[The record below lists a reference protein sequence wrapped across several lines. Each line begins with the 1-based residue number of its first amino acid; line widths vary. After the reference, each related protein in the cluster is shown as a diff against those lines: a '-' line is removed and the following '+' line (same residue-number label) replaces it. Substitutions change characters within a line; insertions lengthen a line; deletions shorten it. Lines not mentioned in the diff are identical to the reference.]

1 MLRLK
6 EILKE
11 KKLTQLFLAKSMN
24 LSNVT
29 INQWATGKSMPSV
42 ESLIKLCEILDVS
55 LDDLVVYKKG
65 KRSDN

>member
-11 KKLTQLFLAKSMN
+11 KNLKQLFIAKSMN
-24 LSNVT
+24 ISNVT
-29 INQWATGKSMPSV
+29 INKWATGKSMPSV

-55 LDDLVVYKKG
+55 LDDLVIYKKG